1 MISSSSTEFTAKDG
15 RKFAFPVGT
24 ANLDRKST
32 RRALV
37 RLGAIVP
44 GKLGPIYRGWMS
56 MALAISKVTT
66 PIFMGIVYFLVL
78 TPTGLVMKLLG
89 RRPMRHA
96 LDGGG
101 FWKTTRGREPSDLRR
116 QFCLRRRGRR
126 SRAERTRLIRWK
138 LSR

>member
-24 ANLDRKST
+24 AFFLLAAILWWRDHRTPMNVML
-32 RRALV
+32 ALGGSLWI
-37 RLGAIVP
+37 LGAIVP
-44 GKLGPIYRGWMS
+44 GKLGPIYRGWMA

-78 TPTGLVMKLLG
+78 TPTGLVMKVLG

-96 LDGGG
+96 LEGGG

-116 QFCLRRRGRR
+116 QF
-126 SRAERTRLIRWK
+126 
-138 LSR
+138 